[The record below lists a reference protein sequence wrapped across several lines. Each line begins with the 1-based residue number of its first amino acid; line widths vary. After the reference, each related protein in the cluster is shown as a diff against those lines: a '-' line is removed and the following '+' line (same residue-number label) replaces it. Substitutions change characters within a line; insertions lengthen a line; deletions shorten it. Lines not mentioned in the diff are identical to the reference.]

1 MNIEFHQNAMAHNS
15 QLHHV
20 LSNNAFEQHQLT
32 IIEDE
37 KGLNQFEQCTY
48 YTWWKTSQMF
58 WKNSYFYFDW
68 TCTCNIHRGCLL
80 ANKFNNNICTSDQW
94 NYNSLLDALA

>member
-1 MNIEFHQNAMAHNS
+1 
-15 QLHHV
+15 
-20 LSNNAFEQHQLT
+20 
-32 IIEDE
+32 
-37 KGLNQFEQCTY
+37 
-48 YTWWKTSQMF
+48 MF